1 MGSGYARLESGMDGT
16 GAQEDTKAEPD
27 PNGLPVKHNDVF
39 HCLYEGK
46 VLVSSR
52 RTRVGPTSPG
62 RSLQP

>member
-1 MGSGYARLESGMDGT
+1 MSPTLEPESGMDET
-16 GAQEDTKAEPD
+16 GEEDTKAEPD

-52 RTRVGPTSPG
+52 RTRVGLASPG